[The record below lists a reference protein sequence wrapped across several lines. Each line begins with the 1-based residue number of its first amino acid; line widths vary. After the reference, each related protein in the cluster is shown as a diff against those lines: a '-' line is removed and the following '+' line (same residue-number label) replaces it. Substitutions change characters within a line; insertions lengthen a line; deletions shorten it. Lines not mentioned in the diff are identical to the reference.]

1 MPMRYCVGIFIF
13 VITMDI
19 SACYKIG
26 LVLKPHGLKGEVTM
40 SVDFDAPENLADLKT
55 MFLDIDGRLVPHF
68 IEYISARGS
77 KAFIKFEDVDSP
89 EAAHKISK
97 RLIYIPKSERPKSV
111 RGEFY
116 DDEVVD
122 FDVVDENGDVLG
134 RITEVMN
141 AGLNRLLVLNH
152 HGREVLIPI
161 NSPFITSVNKSKKKI
176 SVNLPEGFLDI

>member
-1 MPMRYCVGIFIF
+1 MPMLTALAFFIF
-13 VITMDI
+13 AFTMDVH
-19 SACYKIG
+19 SCYKIG

-40 SVDFDAPENLADLKT
+40 SVDLDAPENLADLKS
-55 MFLDIDGRLVPHF
+55 MFLDMDGRLVPHF
-68 IEYISARGS
+68 IEHISARGA
-77 KAFIKFEDVDSP
+77 KAFIKFEDINTP
-89 EAAHKISK
+89 EAAQKISK
-97 RLIYIPKSERPKSV
+97 RLIYIPRTERPKSV

-116 DDEVVD
+116 NDEVVNFEV
-122 FDVVDENGDVLG
+122 FDEHNELLG
-134 RITEVMN
+134 EITEVMN